1 MGIWKVFFY
10 YITISAK
17 HKIPNTG
24 KASLADI
31 LFQKL
36 FSTKKSAKNDHFCPK
51 PPETAKKSK
60 ICQKLPK
67 TTRSGQ
73 NLPDQP
79 KSAEKSKNDRFQHP
93 RPGIQDPSQTP
104 RKWSPRTKK
113 RARKWSPR
121 TPENGQKW
129 RPQTTSQ
136 DPRKWLLTPIFQAS
150 DPEIWPGPGNLAKTT
165 RFGQNHH
172 FLAENAV
179 FSTFPAQTPLFAKK
193 WLSG

>member
-1 MGIWKVFFY
+1 M
-10 YITISAK
+10 ITFS
-17 HKIPNTG
+17 PN
-24 KASLADI
+24 S
-31 LFQKL
+31 
-36 FSTKKSAKNDHFCPK
+36 
-51 PPETAKKSK
+51 
-60 ICQKLPK
+60 
-67 TTRSGQ
+67 Q
-73 NLPDQP
+73 NLPESP
-79 KSAEKSKNDRFQHP
+79 KSARNCQKPPDLAKICRTSQNLPKSQKMTDFSTP

-179 FSTFPAQTPLFAKK
+179 FSTFPAQTPIFAKK

>member
-1 MGIWKVFFY
+1 MRPIFEKMPGHGQDRSFFFFGPG
-10 YITISAK
+10 SVELK
-17 HKIPNTG
+17 K
-24 KASLADI
+24 KDVI
-31 LFQKL
+31 LPRPLIFRPCEQKNA
-36 FSTKKSAKNDHFCPK
+36 FFGVPKKCTF
-51 PPETAKKSK
+51 
-60 ICQKLPK
+60 L
-67 TTRSGQ
+67 G
-73 NLPDQP
+73 P
-79 KSAEKSKNDRFQHP
+79 KSAPDQIFLARTRIFPDPENLVRDADF
-93 RPGIQDPSQTP
+93 PGFPDPSQTP

-129 RPQTTSQ
+129 RPQTTPQ

-172 FLAENAV
+172 FWPENAV
-179 FSTFPAQTPLFAKK
+179 FSTFPAQTPIFAKK